1 MRIGIDLG
9 GTNIAA
15 GLVNNDGALIY
26 KDSIKTNLECNGK
39 FIIDDMAK
47 LIESILRENDL
58 KINDINSIGIGVPGT
73 VRYED
78 GVVVECVNLHW
89 KEVSLAKDI
98 NAKLKES
105 FNTENDIKVF
115 IENDANA
122 AALGEYLAGSMKNCN
137 SAILITLG
145 TGVGGGMV
153 LNGKVHRGKDGAA
166 LEIGHM
172 IVGENFYNCSC
183 GNNGCLETFAS
194 ATAIIKYAQ
203 ELIKNG
209 EKSIITDK
217 VQGDLSKIDA
227 KVVFDSAREGDKV
240 GNLTLDRFIKY
251 LGTGI
256 NNIINILDLDVI
268 SIGGGVVAGS
278 DLFMDRLINYISE
291 HKLFKGLKLC
301 KIEKAE
307 LGNDAGII
315 GAALL
320 DRI

>member
-39 FIIDDMAK
+39 FIIDDMVK
-47 LIESILRENDL
+47 LIENILGKNNF
-58 KINDINSIGIGVPGT
+58 KINEITSIGIGVPGT
-73 VRYED
+73 VRYEE
-78 GVVVECVNLHW
+78 GVVVECVNLFW
-89 KEVSLAKDI
+89 KEVTLAKDLNI
-98 NAKLKES
+98 KLREK
-105 FNTENDIKVF
+105 FNIENDIKIL

-122 AALGEYLAGSMKNCN
+122 AALGEYLAGSMKDCN

-217 VQGDLSKIDA
+217 VQGDLSKVDA
-227 KVVFDSAREGDKV
+227 KIVFDSAREGDKV
-240 GNLTLDRFIKY
+240 GNLTLDRFIEY

-256 NNIINILDLDVI
+256 NNIINVLDLDVI

-278 DLFMDRLINYISE
+278 DLFMDRLIKYIKE
-291 HKLFKGLKLC
+291 HKLFKGLELC
-301 KIEKAE
+301 KIEKAK

-320 DRI
+320 DRM